1 MRIFLFI
8 IFYIGCVGQITAQN
22 DFLAQNYFERG
33 EFDKAQIAYEALL
46 AKSPTNFQ
54 YMQNLVACYQQ
65 QSMFDKGLSLLKEY
79 LKKYQQPQVLVELGY
94 HYQLQKN
101 NKEAAIFYEQALEK
115 VREKGAH
122 AFGIGASFE
131 KKGLLEWSIKSYEI
145 GAQNDPSLNFNY
157 QRAQIYGQMGQLEK
171 MIEIF
176 LDEASIRPISTSNIQ
191 SYLVRFMNDDTGE
204 NFSNLLRKSLLLR
217 VQKSQDLYWNQFLS
231 WFFVQRQDYSKAFI
245 QEKAIYKRAPE
256 SLANMINL
264 AQMTLDEGETAT
276 SQEILG
282 FILEN
287 TNDLDL
293 QITAHHYLM
302 QIKIDQSTPEKNQ
315 LILDELNLL
324 LKKFGI
330 SPYSL
335 ELQMQRAHFLAF
347 NLDELIEANKAI
359 QNALSLPLDDFQK
372 AQIKMLWADIHLI
385 DEKFNQALLLYAQI
399 EEALKN
405 DAKGYEASFKIAQT
419 TYFKADFEWALSQ
432 LKVLKSSDTQLIAND
447 AMELFLMIS
456 DYTEEDSTQT
466 ALKGLARAD
475 YLLYKNKPLEAL
487 KILENLAITHPEKT
501 IQEIILFRMGTT
513 YEKLK
518 ENKLALQFYQKI
530 IDEHPES
537 IYKDET
543 LFYSGMIYWRALNLP
558 QEAKKYFEQILLDHQ
573 DSIHYIAARKKLR
586 QIRGDTNI

>member
-8 IFYIGCVGQITAQN
+8 IFYISCVGQITAQN
-22 DFLAQNYFERG
+22 DLLAQNYFDRG

-276 SQEILG
+276 SQEILS

-324 LKKFGI
+324 LKKFGV

-335 ELQMQRAHFLAF
+335 ELQLQRAHFLAF

-537 IYKDET
+537 IYKDES